1 MISTI
6 AAYKVKISMRL
17 PVTVKDRKRLVILA
31 MILFFLFSILIAL
44 FYKIQI
50 IEGEKWSLAARKQ
63 HFFIVKEPFIR
74 GTFYSNNSI
83 KLGHPEKS
91 RSLVVDIKK
100 FHLYIDPKSIPEEFR
115 DQIATRLMEIVPV
128 SGDEN
133 LTFRKQFDKKSR
145 SRKLA
150 MWLDQEIRDQ
160 VIEWWKP
167 YAQQH
172 KIARNAVFFVNDYQR
187 SYPFGKL
194 LGQVLHTI
202 QNNKDEKT
210 DQASPTGGLE
220 LYFNKYLTGKP
231 GKRLLMRS
239 PRNSLEMETVI
250 EAPQHGADVHLTI
263 NSFLQTIAEEE
274 LAKGVKKAKAK
285 AGWAIIMDPRSGEI
299 LALAQYP
306 FFYPPDYQ
314 LFFNDP
320 EQIEHTKVKAVSDA
334 NEPGSIMKPI
344 TLAVALKANDTLKK
358 MGRAP
363 IFDPEA
369 KMNTS
374 DTHFRG
380 RRKPLKDLHHHSFMN
395 MNMALQKSSNVYMA
409 RLMERVVNTFGD
421 AWYRSV
427 LHDTFGLGRKTNI
440 ELTAE
445 SRGLLPTPG
454 KRHPNGTL
462 EWSAPTP
469 FSLAIGHNI
478 QTNSIQMLRAYAV
491 FANGGYLVE
500 PTLVRKIVK
509 VDKEGKETVLIDNTT
524 PDRIARFPRV
534 LESETVNLLVKALKY
549 VTKTGG
555 AAPLANVPGFTEAG
569 KTGTAEK
576 IVNGVYARSKN
587 CSSFIGFTPAKNS
600 SFVLMV
606 VMDEPEVAFLPGI
619 GKNTL
624 GGICAAPV
632 FREIAKRSLEYLGIT
647 PDDPHGY
654 PVGDPRYQADKA
666 DWIKE
671 VQLLKKMYEQWNGE

>member
-1 MISTI
+1 
-6 AAYKVKISMRL
+6 MRL
-17 PVTVKDRKRLVILA
+17 PVTLKDRKLLVILA
-31 MILFFLFSILIAL
+31 ITLFFLFAILIAL

-50 IEGEKWSLAARKQ
+50 VEGEKWTSTARKQ
-63 HFFIVKEPFIR
+63 HFFIVKEPFRR
-74 GTFYSNNSI
+74 GTFYSNSSI
-83 KLGHPEKS
+83 KLGPVEKP
-91 RSLVVDIKK
+91 RPLVIDIKK

-115 DQIATRLMEIVPV
+115 DQIAGRLLEIVPV
-128 SGDEN
+128 SVDEHRI
-133 LTFRKQFDKKSR
+133 FRKQFDKNSR

-150 MWLDQEIRDQ
+150 MWLDKEARDQ
-160 VIEWWKP
+160 VTEWWKP

-172 KIARNAVFFVNDYQR
+172 KIARNAVYFVNDYQR
-187 SYPFGKL
+187 SYPFEKL

-202 QNNKDEKT
+202 QNHKDEKT
-210 DQASPTGGLE
+210 GQASPTGGLE

-239 PRNSLEMETVI
+239 PRNSLEMETVL
-250 EAPQHGADVHLTI
+250 EVPQNGSDVYLTI

-285 AGWAIIMDPRSGEI
+285 AGWAIMMDPRSGEI

-320 EQIEHTKVKAVSDA
+320 ELTQHTKVKAVTDA

-344 TLAVALKANDTLKK
+344 TLAVALKANDVLKK
-358 MGRAP
+358 MGKP
-363 IFDPEA
+363 PLFDPEE
-369 KMNTS
+369 KMNTADS
-374 DTHFRG
+374 HFRG
-380 RRKPLKDLHHHSFMN
+380 RRKPLKDSRYHAFMN

-421 AWYRSV
+421 AWYRAV
-427 LHDTFGLGRKTNI
+427 LHDTFGLGKKTNI
-440 ELTAE
+440 ELAAE

-454 KRHPNGTL
+454 KRHPNGAL
-462 EWSAPTP
+462 EWSTPTP

-509 VDKEGKETVLIDNTT
+509 VDKEGKEIILVDNTT
-524 PDRIARFPRV
+524 RDRIARFPKV
-534 LESETVNLLVKALKY
+534 LEPETVNLLVKALKY
-549 VTKTGG
+549 VTKSGG

-576 IVNGVYARSKN
+576 IVNGAYDRSKN
-587 CSSFIGFTPAKNS
+587 CSSFIGFTPANNS
-600 SFVLMV
+600 AFVLMV
-606 VMDEPEVAFLPGI
+606 VMDEPEVIFLPGI

-632 FREIAKRSLEYLGIT
+632 FREIAKRSLEYLEVT
-647 PDDPHGY
+647 PDDLHGY
-654 PVGDPRYQADKA
+654 PSGDPRYQADKA
-666 DWIKE
+666 DWAKE
-671 VQLLKKMYEQWNGE
+671 VQLLKKMYEQWNGK